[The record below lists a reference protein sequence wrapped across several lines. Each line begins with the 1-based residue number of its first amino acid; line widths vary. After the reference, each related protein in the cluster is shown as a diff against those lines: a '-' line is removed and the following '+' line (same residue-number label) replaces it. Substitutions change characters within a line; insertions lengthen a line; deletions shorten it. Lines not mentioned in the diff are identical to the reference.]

1 MNQFFSPNNPVMR
14 FLSKLCDLIFL
25 NVMFFISCLPIFTIG
40 AALSALYRITLK
52 LVDGDEPYIVK
63 GYWKAFRENFKQAT
77 PLWLILL
84 VILAFFS
91 ADLYVIYRIID
102 PAYNLLQVP
111 VWIMIFIVVSIIIY
125 AFPLLSN
132 FQNDTKTTVKNAV
145 LLSVSNAPVTIFII
159 VIHIVIVYLAF
170 RTSYSFFM
178 VLSIGMFIGCA
189 ALAYL
194 ISLYLQRIFAKV
206 MQQSEDK

>member
-1 MNQFFSPNNPVMR
+1 MNQFFSPDNPVMR